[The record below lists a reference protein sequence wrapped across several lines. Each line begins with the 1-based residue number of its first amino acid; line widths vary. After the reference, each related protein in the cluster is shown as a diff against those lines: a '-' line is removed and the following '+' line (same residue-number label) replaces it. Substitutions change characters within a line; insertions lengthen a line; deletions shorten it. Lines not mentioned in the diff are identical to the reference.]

1 MIIIFLLSIL
11 VFVAAFA
18 WFMQEWLG
26 KVYLRYQRAFTQE
39 AKARVSEFFLFFD
52 PAQLWLAN
60 LALCGALTLSIY
72 ILGESGWLAAV
83 AGALALL
90 APQAAIARWRHK
102 RLARF
107 DEQLPDMLLAL
118 AGALRAGSAVQ
129 VALRHIIAQSP
140 VPLAQEFGLMLREQR
155 LGVSFEQALGD
166 LYRRVP
172 TEGAGLLVSSL
183 KISAQSGG
191 NLAETLERM
200 ASTLRA
206 RLHLLAR
213 IRALTSQGQL
223 QAWIMGSLPFALAFV
238 LYRLDPDS
246 MAPLWNTTLGWAV
259 IAVVIGLE
267 FVGLVFIRRIVN
279 VQV

>member
-1 MIIIFLLSIL
+1 MIIVFLSSVL
-11 VFVAAFA
+11 VLVAAFA
-18 WFMQEWLG
+18 WLIQDWLG
-26 KVYLRYQRAFTQE
+26 KVYFRYQRAFAKE

-60 LALCGALTLSIY
+60 LVLCGALTLSIY
-72 ILGESGWLAAV
+72 ILSESAWLAAV
-83 AGALALL
+83 AGVLALL
-90 APQAAIARWRHK
+90 APQAAIARWRRK

-140 VPLAQEFGLMLREQR
+140 VPLAQEFGLMLRQQR
-155 LGVSFEQALGD
+155 VGVSFEQALGD

-200 ASTLRA
+200 AGTLRA

-213 IRALTSQGQL
+213 IRALTSQGRL
-223 QAWIMGSLPFALAFV
+223 QAWIMGSLPCALAFV

-246 MAPLWNTTLGWAV
+246 IAPLWTTTLGWAV

-267 FVGLVFIRRIVN
+267 FVGLVLIRRIIN
-279 VQV
+279 VKV